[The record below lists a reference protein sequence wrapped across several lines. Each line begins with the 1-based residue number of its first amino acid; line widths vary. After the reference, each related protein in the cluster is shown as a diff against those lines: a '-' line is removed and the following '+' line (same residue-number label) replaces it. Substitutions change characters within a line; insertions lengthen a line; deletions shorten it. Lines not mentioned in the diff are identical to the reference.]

1 MLRVQQRARERDL
14 ALDVAR
20 RLGLEQRDE
29 RGELRL
35 EQRERARHT
44 RGRVDAA
51 RAATV
56 RRGLRGRVRGLELGL
71 GLGLELG
78 SGLGCG
84 RGLRGRERAERRG
97 QVVAERHEQLDEG
110 RLGARRLQLAV
121 RAVDPALH
129 VRTPRPRR

>member
-1 MLRVQQRARERDL
+1 MVGVSGRV
-14 ALDVAR
+14 
-20 RLGLEQRDE
+20 GG
-29 RGELRL
+29 GELRL
-35 EQRERARHT
+35 EQRERARHA

-56 RRGLRGRVRGLELGL
+56 RRGLRGRARGLELGL

-78 SGLGCG
+78 LGLGCG
-84 RGLRGRERAERRG
+84 RGLRGRERAECRG

-129 VRTPRPRR
+129 VRTPRTRR